1 MTFISIDSLDV
12 PTRMRMQRIL
22 WVARRVK
29 RRGHECMGFP
39 KASVEAVVPLF
50 PFISF
55 AQIISGFISHL
66 IVIVVTG
73 DDRGCACG

>member
-1 MTFISIDSLDV
+1 MDDSGVTFISIDSLDV

-55 AQIISGFISHL
+55 AQIISGFYITFNRHCC
-66 IVIVVTG
+66 
-73 DDRGCACG
+73 DW